1 MNESYI
7 SLEKLISKYSQ
18 IVKLAESYHQGY
30 CLGLKTRNKNER
42 ERAVLHYLLELKEI
56 KDRHEK

>member
-18 IVKLAESYHQGY
+18 IIKLAESYHRGY
-30 CLGLKTRNKNER
+30 CSGLKTRNKNER
-42 ERAVLHYLLELKEI
+42 EHAVLNYLLELKEI

>member
-30 CLGLKTRNKNER
+30 CPGLKTRNKNER
-42 ERAVLHYLLELKEI
+42 ERAVLHYLLELK
-56 KDRHEK
+56 

>member
-42 ERAVLHYLLELKEI
+42 EYAVLHYLLELKEI